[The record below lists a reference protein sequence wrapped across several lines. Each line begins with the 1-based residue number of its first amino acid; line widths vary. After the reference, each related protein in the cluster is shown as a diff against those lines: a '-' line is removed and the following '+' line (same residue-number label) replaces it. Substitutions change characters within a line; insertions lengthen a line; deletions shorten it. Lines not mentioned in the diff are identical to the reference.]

1 MVLFEI
7 HQRFKGHFLSK
18 LRVSFKNNK
27 ERELLRATLDNN
39 LNLNIHIKGLCKL
52 ATRKLNGLPRTL
64 RLLNLNKRTLIY
76 NSFLQGQFNYCPLI
90 QMFCSRKF
98 NNLINRI
105 HRRALRLCTKNKTFT
120 FNEMLSHTTIHVKSH
135 VSQLNSNLSL

>member
-7 HQRFKGHFLSK
+7 NQRFKGHFLSE
-18 LRVSFKNNK
+18 LRVFFKNNK

-39 LNLNIHIKGLCKL
+39 LSLNIHIKVLCKL

-64 RLLNLNKRTLIY
+64 RLPNLNKRTLIY
-76 NSFLQGQFNYCPLI
+76 NSFLQGQFNYYPLI
-90 QMFCSRKF
+90 QM
-98 NNLINRI
+98 INRI

-120 FNEMLSHTTIHVKSH
+120 FNEKLSHTTIHI
-135 VSQLNSNLSL
+135 